1 MLAFLWVAI
10 KTIFAICFVLISIAM
25 IHEFG
30 HYITAK
36 MCGVWVLEF
45 AIGFGERIWKKRFG
59 ETLYSLRPLPLGGFV
74 RLAGMDNVEEEKE
87 EGKEGE
93 DENKEKEKEEED
105 PDLPKV
111 PADHPK
117 SYLSRPW
124 WAKVIVLAAG
134 ATMNLVWAMILLSL
148 IYIFAGGPIS
158 NIAVLEAPRDKVAY
172 KAGVR
177 NGDIIYAINGEELKD
192 WSRGMAL
199 INNNPGKEI
208 TLSIIRNHP
217 INKDA
222 SAGGIM
228 RDNIAYSNNS
238 YQTHDEEKLDIKVIP
253 EGSMGSAKI
262 GIGLAPNNYDYTKLP
277 LGTAI
282 QRGCEDAINIIAQ
295 TIDGLYRMITG
306 QTKAD
311 VAGPVKIMKMIKDQS
326 SKGWTDLFYLTA
338 LLSVNIGL
346 LNLLPLP
353 VLDGGRIVFVL
364 LDVLFSI
371 FNKIFKTKLVVNQKV
386 EESIHFV
393 GMICLILLM
402 IYVTFKDVISF
413 F

>member
-10 KTIFAICFVLISIAM
+10 KTIFAICFVLVSIAM

-45 AIGFGERIWKKRFG
+45 AIGFGNRIWKKRIG
-59 ETLYSLRPLPLGGFV
+59 ETLYSFRPLPLGGFV
-74 RLAGMDNVEEEKE
+74 RLAGMDNIEEEKE

-93 DENKEKEKEEED
+93 EAKKEEDEDDD

-111 PADHPK
+111 PIDHPN
-117 SYLSRPW
+117 SYASRPW

-134 ATMNLVWAMILLSL
+134 AIMNLVWAMILMAL
-148 IYIFAGGPIS
+148 IYIIAGGPIS
-158 NIAVLEAPRDKVAY
+158 NIAILEAPVDKVAY
-172 KAGVR
+172 KAGIR
-177 NGDIIYAINGEELKD
+177 NGDIITAIDGVKLTD
-192 WSRGMAL
+192 WSQGMSI
-199 INNNPGKEI
+199 INNNPGKEL
-208 TLSIIRNHP
+208 TLEILRNHP

-222 SAGGIM
+222 SAGGIL
-228 RDNIAYSNNS
+228 RDDIAVSDGS
-238 YQTHDEEKLDIKVIP
+238 YQTHEEEKLSIKVIP
-253 EGSMGSAKI
+253 EGEMGSAKI

-277 LGTAI
+277 VGVAI
-282 QRGCEDAINIIAQ
+282 QRGCGDAIDIIRQ
-295 TIDGLYRMITG
+295 TIDGLYRMVAG

-326 SKGWTDLFYLTA
+326 SKGWQDLFYLTA

-346 LNLLPLP
+346 LNLLPFP
-353 VLDGGRIVFVL
+353 VLDGGRIVFVIL
-364 LDVLFSI
+364 GVI
-371 FNKIFKTKLVVNQKV
+371 FDIINAIFKTKLVVNSKV

-393 GMICLILLM
+393 GMVLLILLM
-402 IYVTFKDVISF
+402 IYVTCKDIISF
-413 F
+413 L

>member
-1 MLAFLWVAI
+1 MLAFLWVAV
-10 KTIFAICFVLISIAM
+10 KTIFAICFVLVSIAM

-36 MCGVWVLEF
+36 MCGIWVLEF
-45 AIGFGERIWKKRFG
+45 AIGFGNRIWKKRIG

-74 RLAGMDNVEEEKE
+74 RLAGMDNIEEEKE

-93 DENKEKEKEEED
+93 EGKKEEEEDDD

-111 PADHPK
+111 PIDHPN
-117 SYLSRPW
+117 SYASRPW

-134 ATMNLVWAMILLSL
+134 ATMNLVWAMILMAL
-148 IYIFAGGPIS
+148 IYIIAGGPIS
-158 NIAVLEAPRDKVAY
+158 NIAVLEAPVDKIAY
-172 KAGVR
+172 KAGIR
-177 NGDIIYAINGEELKD
+177 NGDIITAIDGVKLTE
-192 WSRGMAL
+192 WSQGMKM
-199 INNNPGKEI
+199 INNNPGKEL
-208 TLSIIRNHP
+208 TLEIIRNHP

-222 SAGGIM
+222 SAGGIL
-228 RDNIAYSNNS
+228 RDDIAVSDGS
-238 YQTHDEEKLDIKVIP
+238 YQTHEEEKLTIKVIP
-253 EGSMGSAKI
+253 EGEVGSAKI

-277 LGTAI
+277 IGVAI
-282 QRGCEDAINIIAQ
+282 NRGCGDAVDIIMQ
-295 TIDGLYRMITG
+295 TIDGLYRMVAG

-326 SKGWTDLFYLTA
+326 SKGWQDLFYLTA

-346 LNLLPLP
+346 LNLLPFP
-353 VLDGGRIVFVL
+353 VLDGGRIFFVL
-364 LDVLFSI
+364 LGVI
-371 FNKIFKTKLVVNQKV
+371 FDCINKVFKTKLVVNTKV

-393 GMICLILLM
+393 GMIILILLM
-402 IYVTFKDVISF
+402 VYVTFKDVISF